1 MLAKYNSMVTTFE
14 EILGKSSIFSNLT
27 VLSPH
32 YVPDIILFRESQ
44 LGDMMATLAPA
55 LKGQKPRNLL
65 LYGKNGTGKT
75 ASIKYV
81 MNQFNRMAQKAGST
95 TEMVYLNCRIDD
107 SRYRILQKLMKP
119 HFQELE
125 KSGYGI
131 SYIYEK
137 LIERMSKG
145 AHIVLALDELDMVKD
160 LSDLVCMFTRC
171 NDEVKGGSLTL
182 VGISNRLSF
191 KNVLD
196 QRSRSSLYENE
207 VIFPPYDASQLKN
220 ILSQRVEQGFEKG
233 TVSDAALSLISA
245 ITAAENGDARY
256 ALKLLVKAGD
266 VAQSQGAPRVE
277 EKHVNDARNLVE
289 YDFAAE
295 GISTLPMNH
304 QIVLYTIAK
313 MTLLNK
319 QKLTEGDD
327 AYLFSGDVYDQY
339 TKIAKRMG
347 NSPKSARWY
356 REYINE
362 LEALGLIS
370 TVFTS
375 KGIRGHTRLIKAG
388 HNPSDIINIVEK
400 RVGMRA

>member
-1 MLAKYNSMVTTFE
+1 MLGKYYSMVATFE

-32 YVPDIILFRESQ
+32 YVPEVILFRESQ
-44 LGDMMATLAPA
+44 LKDMMNTLAPA
-55 LKGQKPRNLL
+55 LKGQKPRNLF
-65 LYGKNGTGKT
+65 LYGNTGTGKT
-75 ASIKYV
+75 ASVKYV
-81 MNQFNRMAQKAGST
+81 MNQFNRMAQKVGAA

-119 HFQELE
+119 HFPELE

-131 SYIYEK
+131 SYIYERLVEK
-137 LIERMSKG
+137 MSKG
-145 AHIVLALDELDMVKD
+145 AHIVVILDELDMVKD
-160 LSDLVCMFTRC
+160 LSDLVYMFTRC
-171 NDEVKGGSLTL
+171 NDETKVGSLTM
-182 VGISNRLSF
+182 VGVSNRLSF
-191 KNVLD
+191 KNALD
-196 QRSRSSLYENE
+196 NRSKSSLYENE

-233 TVSDAALSLISA
+233 TVSDAALGLISA
-245 ITAAENGDARY
+245 ITATDNGDARY
-256 ALKLLVKAGD
+256 ALKLLVKSGD
-266 VAQSQGAPRVE
+266 VAQSQGASTVE

-295 GISTLPMNH
+295 GISTLPINH
-304 QIVLYTIAK
+304 QVVLYTIAK
-313 MTLLNK
+313 MTLMNK

-327 AYLFSGDVYDQY
+327 TYLFSGDVYDQY
-339 TKIAKRMG
+339 TKIAKKIG

-388 HNPSDIINIVEK
+388 HNPLDIVNIVEK